1 MAVTLTGTNGLFTRL
16 GKLFQIA
23 VQVKTF
29 QGTLA
34 TEIQDALNEFDAGDN
49 DHAIAITNIKESAQ
63 RSCASVYGAVRATA
77 TKTLI
82 EMVNDDDPLPAK
94 TVDLAIDR
102 LIRQM
107 EDSSASINASAY
119 AVPETADGAN
129 TGNGT
134 ILASSLPGSKTTAN
148 IRAESIVFKCIK
160 DAQTSGTAGRE
171 VFSETGEAP
180 ISNIADYNWPGGSGF
195 SGRIVVTDPA
205 VDASSQFNKNLLTN
219 SAFENF
225 TTNTPNNWAIAVG
238 SAGTQVTKNSTA
250 AKVFQGA
257 NNLKITG
264 DGGGTLTKLTQNLD
278 TAGGTTGKLL
288 PDQVYFITFKYYLD
302 TGITAGAMKVSIKDS
317 GGTVITANS
326 LPAETSA
333 NLGAAAASQWNSS
346 TAFFMTPKALSTN
359 TPYTVNIELTTAI
372 TNTKNAYIDQVAVG
386 KATQIANGPYVA
398 IMRGA
403 TNFVRD
409 DEFVMAVAKSSTGTM
424 QENFDKFFDMYS
436 RGKQLPENSAG
447 GETIAD
453 SLIA

>member
-63 RSCASVYGAVRATA
+63 RSCASVYGAIRATA
-77 TKTLI
+77 HKTLI

-94 TVDLAIDR
+94 TVEMAIDR

-107 EDSSASINASAY
+107 EDASASINSSAY
-119 AVPETADGAN
+119 SVPDSADGAN

-134 ILASSLPGSKTTAN
+134 IIASSLPGSKTTAN
-148 IRAESIVFKCIK
+148 IRAESIVFKCIT
-160 DAQTSGTAGRE
+160 DVA
-171 VFSETGEAP
+171 
-180 ISNIADYNWPGGSGF
+180 WPGGSGF
-195 SGRIVVTDPA
+195 SGRIVTTDPA
-205 VDASSQFNKNLLTN
+205 INASSQTNKNILTN
-219 SAFENF
+219 SSFENF
-225 TTNTPNNWAIAVG
+225 TTNTPDNWAIAVG

-250 AKVFQGA
+250 AKVFQGT

-264 DGGGTLTKLTQNLD
+264 DGASTLTKLTQNLD

-302 TGITAGAMKVSIKDS
+302 TGISAGAMKVSIKDS

-326 LPAETSA
+326 LPAETTA

-359 TPYTVNIELTTAI
+359 TPYTLNIELTTAI

-424 QENFDKFFDMYS
+424 QENFDKFFDMYA